1 MKLRYTPAAIA
12 DMQDIRDYIRDV
24 LLNPEAV
31 QNILAGI
38 AASCAKL
45 KEQPYIGLELRK
57 KLRREIEG
65 RCLLHGRYIICYEID
80 EAISILRVLDTRTDY
95 VRALFGE
102 GNGQG

>member
-1 MKLRYTPAAIA
+1 MKLRYTLAAIA

-24 LLNPEAV
+24 LLNPEAA

-45 KEQPYIGLELRK
+45 KEQPCMGLELRK

-95 VRALFGE
+95 VRALFSE